1 MSRRRT
7 LAGAQR
13 LTRVRRIGAMGGM
26 LAVVGG
32 LVVVRTA
39 VAPSTTQALS
49 APGLAAPAQGTSGS
63 SQPSGSS
70 GSSRSSAPA
79 GSVSASAAP
88 KRHHKVHHA
97 PAKQQLTGNPYDVGY
112 GIVQVQVTMT
122 GTRITDVRAVSL
134 PSGGRSTDISNYAA
148 PQLRNEAL
156 SRQSARI
163 DTVSGASYT
172 SAGYARSL
180 QSALDK
186 SAS

>member
-1 MSRRRT
+1 MRRRRT

-49 APGLAAPAQGTSGS
+49 TPGLAAPAQGTSGS

-70 GSSRSSAPA
+70 GSSRSSA
-79 GSVSASAAP
+79 GSASASAAP